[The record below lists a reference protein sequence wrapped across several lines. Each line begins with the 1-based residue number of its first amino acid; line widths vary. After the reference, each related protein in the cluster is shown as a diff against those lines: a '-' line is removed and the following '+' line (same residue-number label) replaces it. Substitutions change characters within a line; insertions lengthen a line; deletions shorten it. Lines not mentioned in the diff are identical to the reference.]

1 MAGIYAIKPINVKV
15 VTSAYLIVQI
25 SEVYTLCCRKHL
37 YTYYLALI
45 SILVRT
51 QKWFVIVAENNVK

>member
-1 MAGIYAIKPINVKV
+1 MNGWYLCY
-15 VTSAYLIVQI
+15 TSAYLIVQI